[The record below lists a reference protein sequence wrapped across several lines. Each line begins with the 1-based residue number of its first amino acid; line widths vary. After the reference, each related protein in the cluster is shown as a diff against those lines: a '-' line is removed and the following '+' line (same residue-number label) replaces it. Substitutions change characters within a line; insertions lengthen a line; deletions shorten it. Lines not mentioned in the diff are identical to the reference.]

1 MSSHEIRPKSGGV
14 PPNYEI
20 LKARTKGCVPDN
32 IGISPLPRGSNM
44 YTGAGIPRGSLI
56 LSPAHLEHIRFP
68 LHPLFHM
75 LLFFL
80 DLHPMQLNPNSYLL
94 ISGFLAIGLK
104 WGVSLSFKNFIYLH
118 DLACVR
124 GENHYFFFTPGA
136 RKKIFTCKPTSTKY
150 WKNHPFLFTGEW
162 AAPEMSNM
170 PIPSAFG
177 PKPGLPSDKRH
188 FIPEDRRA
196 WLEENLANLFKDI
209 CSVDVEL
216 CCTEDSASRIQASF
230 QEREVELAQHSSSED
245 CASESESD
253 QSDMSA
259 PRSLSVPG
267 RRERRPGKKP
277 ELSGSA
283 KKSRHASQVVLGLG
297 SPNVSAASTP
307 SRPQQIPRAPTS
319 ASSLGEDDLTS

>member
-1 MSSHEIRPKSGGV
+1 MS
-14 PPNYEI
+14 
-20 LKARTKGCVPDN
+20 
-32 IGISPLPRGSNM
+32 
-44 YTGAGIPRGSLI
+44 TGAGIPQGSLI

-104 WGVSLSFKNFIYLH
+104 WGVSLSFKDFSYLH

-136 RKKIFTCKPTSTKY
+136 CKKIFTCKPTSTKY
-150 WKNHPFLFTGEW
+150 WKNHLLLITGEW

-196 WLEENLANLFKDI
+196 WLEENLAGQEWDIAHFVNPATLIRLSTARRTTTYLPYSLANSNLHGIDLFKDI

-245 CASESESD
+245 CVSESESD

-267 RRERRPGKKP
+267 RREMRPGK
-277 ELSGSA
+277 
-283 KKSRHASQVVLGLG
+283 
-297 SPNVSAASTP
+297 
-307 SRPQQIPRAPTS
+307 RA
-319 ASSLGEDDLTS
+319 